1 MREEIVEKILADFLV
16 LVPILNKKI
25 LRESELYKLDDLYP
39 SHIQILLLLSKNK
52 QLTMSEISREI
63 HVINSNLTPLV
74 DKLIKLGYLKRRKRK
89 DKAGDYDRTLYILGR
104 GLSTRETTL
113 STEDTGVVY
122 PVDKGC
128 LPETPGVVYQV
139 GTNIPIEQTNKHT
152 KEQENP
158 SSQSLVLEPKPI
170 GEIRAGEIRAAFQEF
185 WKAYPKRQGK
195 KAALAEFEKIFPAD
209 LPAEKLN
216 QRLSNLYGQLMQ
228 YVDSVQ
234 GTEAKYVKFPAN
246 WLKSID
252 PDEAATIEEEVWVR
266 VEEAE

>member
-1 MREEIVEKILADFLV
+1 MSRFAKVPEEIFLDE
-16 LVPILNKKI
+16 
-25 LRESELYKLDDLYP
+25 RLDVY
-39 SHIQILLLLSKNK
+39 SKMVMSTLLLHADSSGRAFPSINTITRLSGMAKGTVAK
-52 QLTMSEISREI
+52 RLSQLE
-63 HVINSNLTPLV
+63 
-74 DKLIKLGYLKRRKRK
+74 KLGYLKRKKRK
-89 DKAGDYDRTLYILGR
+89 DKAGDFDRTLYILGR

-113 STEDTGVVY
+113 SPEDTGVVY

-152 KEQENP
+152 KEQEKP
-158 SSQSLVLEPKPI
+158 SSQSPVLEPKPKPNRAA
-170 GEIRAGEIRAAFQEF
+170 IRAGEIRAAFEEF
-185 WKAYPKRQGK
+185 WQAYPKRQGK
-195 KAALAEFEKIFPAD
+195 RAALAEFEKIFPAD

-228 YVDSVQ
+228 YSDSVQ

-252 PDEAATIEEEVWVR
+252 PDETAVIEEDVWVR

>member
-1 MREEIVEKILADFLV
+1 LKGVEGVSRFAKVPEEIF
-16 LVPILNKKI
+16 
-25 LRESELYKLDDLYP
+25 LDDQLDVYSKMVMVTLFLHADSSGKAFP
-39 SHIQILLLLSKNK
+39 SINTITRLSGMAKGTVARRLS
-52 QLTMSEISREI
+52 QLE
-63 HVINSNLTPLV
+63 
-74 DKLIKLGYLKRRKRK
+74 KLGYLKRRKRK

-152 KEQENP
+152 KEQKNP
-158 SSQSLVLEPKPI
+158 SSQSPVLGSKPKPI
-170 GEIRAGEIRAAFQEF
+170 GEIRAGEIRAAFSEF
-185 WKAYPKRQGK
+185 WNLYPKRQGK

-209 LPAEKLN
+209 LSAEKLN
-216 QRLSNLYGQLMQ
+216 QRLSNLYGQLVQ

-234 GTEAKYVKFPAN
+234 DTEAKYVKFPAN
-246 WLKSID
+246 WLRAID
-252 PDEAATIEEEVWVR
+252 PDEAATVEEEVWVR
-266 VEEAE
+266 VEGDE

>member
-1 MREEIVEKILADFLV
+1 MSRFAKVPEEIF
-16 LVPILNKKI
+16 
-25 LRESELYKLDDLYP
+25 LDDQLDVYSKMIMSTLYLHADSSGRAFP
-39 SHIQILLLLSKNK
+39 SINTITRLSGMAKGTVAK
-52 QLTMSEISREI
+52 RLSQLE
-63 HVINSNLTPLV
+63 
-74 DKLIKLGYLKRRKRK
+74 KLGYLTRHKRK

-128 LPETPGVVYQV
+128 LPERQGVVYQV

-152 KEQENP
+152 KEQKTP
-158 SSQSLVLEPKPI
+158 SPLKVGLEPKPKPNRAA
-170 GEIRAGEIRAAFQEF
+170 IRAEEVRAVFEEF
-185 WKAYPKRQGK
+185 WALYPKHQGK

-209 LPAEKLN
+209 METEKLN
-216 QRLSNLYGQLMQ
+216 QRLSNLYGQLVQ

-234 GTEAKYVKFPAN
+234 DTEAKYVKFPAN

-252 PDEAATIEEEVWVR
+252 PDEEAVIEEETWVR
-266 VEEAE
+266 VEGDE

>member
-1 MREEIVEKILADFLV
+1 MKGVEGVSRFAKVPEEIF
-16 LVPILNKKI
+16 
-25 LRESELYKLDDLYP
+25 LDDQLDVYSKMVMVTLFLHADSSGKAFP
-39 SHIQILLLLSKNK
+39 SINTITRLSGMAKGTVARRLS
-52 QLTMSEISREI
+52 QLE
-63 HVINSNLTPLV
+63 
-74 DKLIKLGYLKRRKRK
+74 KLGYLKRRKRK
-89 DKAGDYDRTLYILGR
+89 DKAGDYDSTLYILGR

>member
-1 MREEIVEKILADFLV
+1 MKGVEGVSRFAKVPEEIF
-16 LVPILNKKI
+16 
-25 LRESELYKLDDLYP
+25 LDDQLDVYSKMVMVTLFLHADSSGKAFP
-39 SHIQILLLLSKNK
+39 SINTITRLSGMAKGTVARRLF
-52 QLTMSEISREI
+52 QLE
-63 HVINSNLTPLV
+63 
-74 DKLIKLGYLKRRKRK
+74 KLGYLKRRKRK

-152 KEQENP
+152 KEQEKP
-158 SSQSLVLEPKPI
+158 SSQSPVLEPKPKPI
-170 GEIRAGEIRAAFQEF
+170 GEIRAGEIRAAFEEF
-185 WKAYPKRQGK
+185 WQAYPKRQGK

-234 GTEAKYVKFPAN
+234 GTEQKYIKHPSN

-252 PDEAATIEEEVWVR
+252 PDEEAVIEEDVWVR

>member
-1 MREEIVEKILADFLV
+1 MKGVEGVSRFAKVPEEIF
-16 LVPILNKKI
+16 
-25 LRESELYKLDDLYP
+25 LDDQLDVYSKMVMVTLFLHADSSGKAFP
-39 SHIQILLLLSKNK
+39 SINTITRLSGMAKGTVARRLS
-52 QLTMSEISREI
+52 QLE
-63 HVINSNLTPLV
+63 
-74 DKLIKLGYLKRRKRK
+74 KLGYLKRRKRK

-113 STEDTGVVY
+113 STKDTGVVY

-152 KEQENP
+152 KEQEKP
-158 SSQSLVLEPKPI
+158 SSQSTVLDSKPI
-170 GEIRAGEIRAAFQEF
+170 GEIRAEEVQSAFSEFWNLYPKKQGKRAAI
-185 WKAYPKRQGK
+185 
-195 KAALAEFEKIFPAD
+195 AEFEKIFPAD

-234 GTEAKYVKFPAN
+234 GTEAKYVKFPVN

-252 PDEAATIEEEVWVR
+252 PDEEAIIEVETWVR
-266 VEEAE
+266 EEAE